1 MPLVPADFIVPR
13 VLDAPPFHLE
23 PLGAQH
29 NEADHAAWTSSIP
42 HIRATPGFGGNWP
55 PVDGMSLDANLADLE
70 RHAAD
75 FEAREG
81 FTYSVLDTGTRDVI
95 GCLYI
100 YPKRDEPGTK
110 VSSWVRVS
118 HAELDKPLWTVVLDW
133 LAGWPLE
140 GVEYAARD

>member
-1 MPLVPADFIVPR
+1 MPLVPDDFTVPR
-13 VLDAPPFHLE
+13 VLDVPPFHLE

-42 HIRATPGFGGNWP
+42 HIRATPGFAGSWP

-75 FEAREG
+75 FEARKG
-81 FTYSVLDTGTRDVI
+81 FTYSVLDTETRDVI

-100 YPKRDEPGTK
+100 YPKRGGESGTK
-110 VSSWVRVS
+110 VSSWVRAS
-118 HAELDKPLWTVVLDW
+118 HAELDKTLWTVVSEW
-133 LAGWPLE
+133 LADWPLE
-140 GVEYAARD
+140 GVDYEAR